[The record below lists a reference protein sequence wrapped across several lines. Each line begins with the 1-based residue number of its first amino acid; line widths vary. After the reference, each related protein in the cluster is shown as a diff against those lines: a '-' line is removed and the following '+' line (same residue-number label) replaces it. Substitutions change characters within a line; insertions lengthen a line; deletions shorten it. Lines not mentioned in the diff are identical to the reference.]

1 MRGRGGG
8 ETLGGPDVMA
18 TPCTV
23 GLMSHFCHQM
33 GAAAE
38 PRCDR
43 WPHVMARLDRTAGQ
57 QSFRGKPRPP
67 PTPPAAGKH
76 LTDQTTPL
84 KSDAPR
90 KGDFQ
95 WSVPSAGSSASTS
108 DEVRELGRFLCG
120 RKLYETMLPW
130 GDRPLE
136 ARRPGTSGLR
146 RRVDRPAQ
154 VVFQPH
160 H

>member
-1 MRGRGGG
+1 
-8 ETLGGPDVMA
+8 MA

-33 GAAAE
+33 G
-38 PRCDR
+38 PQRSRGCDR
-43 WPHVMARLDRTAGQ
+43 WPPCDGEAGPNRW
-57 QSFRGKPRPP
+57 SAVVRGKPRPP

-95 WSVPSAGSSASTS
+95 WSVPSAEQFRFHL

-130 GDRPLE
+130 ETDPS
-136 ARRPGTSGLR
+136 RRDDQEQAAFADAWTALP
-146 RRVDRPAQ
+146 
-154 VVFQPH
+154 
-160 H
+160 